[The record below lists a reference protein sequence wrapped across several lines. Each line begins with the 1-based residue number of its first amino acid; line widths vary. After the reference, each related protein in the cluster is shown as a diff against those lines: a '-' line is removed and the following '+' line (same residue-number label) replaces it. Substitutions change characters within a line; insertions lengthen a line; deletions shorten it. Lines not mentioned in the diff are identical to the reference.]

1 MKTYSFFLKNRQ
13 ALDKALGISATE
25 REFLEAVAIR
35 HNDKAPLTVTEIMA
49 MSNMASPATQ
59 HRRMEIL
66 INKGLIE
73 AEVRAGDR
81 RTKFLKPSRKALS
94 YFNKVDGL
102 IKTW

>member
-1 MKTYSFFLKNRQ
+1 MKTYSFFLKQRQ
-13 ALDKALGISATE
+13 AFDKALDISATE
-25 REFLEAVAIR
+25 REFLETVAVR
-35 HNDKAPLTVTEIMA
+35 HNDKCPLTVTEIMA

-73 AEVRAGDR
+73 TEMRPNDR

-94 YFNKVDGL
+94 YFKKVDGL